1 MTNLISETCRKVE
14 SWLDQCANPCV
25 LWSGGKDSTAM
36 LHLIRHEVG
45 AKLPCVQWR
54 EPRFRSRY
62 AHSDRLAAE
71 WDLEVYDWTPLAYAL
86 TDGYDIETGQP
97 RFDFVKCYEMAP
109 RKVMFLC
116 LGTEEPKAE
125 ELASGRYLC
134 GLDALRRPTG
144 TFSLPLGRRLPRPEE
159 CRRGSYQGP
168 SAARRGRLGA
178 GRCADPVLPNA
189 PLERCGRVGLPGSG
203 RRAQRR
209 HPLREGR
216 RDVAAQK
223 GQGEQQRL
231 LPSLLELC
239 EPSPRRHGLLPE
251 ELMRDKQHISSGAL
265 CGPDERGAGV
275 PPDVGIYDCQR
286 CGACCSH
293 KWSWPVLRR
302 DRSDAV
308 GIPQWMLRDDYP
320 LMKTTNSRCVAL
332 TGKVGCEVGCSIY
345 NNRPN
350 ACRAFVPGSQ
360 LCREAREAAG
370 II

>member
-1 MTNLISETCRKVE
+1 MIANRYNSVLNNNAALQSAGMQAGAAGQAGMMGMIGSGAGRGDWYCRYRNRYLMHDLISETCRKVE
-14 SWLDQCANPCV
+14 QWLGQCANPCV

-144 TFSLPLGRRLPRPEE
+144 TFNFPWDGAFHGQKSADVDLDQR
-159 CRRGSYQGP
+159 P

-178 GRCADPVLPNA
+178 GRCADAVLSDA
-189 PLERCGRVGLPGSG
+189 PLERCGCVGLPRSG
-203 RRAQRR
+203 RRAQ
-209 HPLREGR
+209 
-216 RDVAAQK
+216 
-223 GQGEQQRL
+223 
-231 LPSLLELC
+231 
-239 EPSPRRHGLLPE
+239 
-251 ELMRDKQHISSGAL
+251 
-265 CGPDERGAGV
+265 
-275 PPDVGIYDCQR
+275 
-286 CGACCSH
+286 
-293 KWSWPVLRR
+293 
-302 DRSDAV
+302 
-308 GIPQWMLRDDYP
+308 
-320 LMKTTNSRCVAL
+320 
-332 TGKVGCEVGCSIY
+332 
-345 NNRPN
+345 
-350 ACRAFVPGSQ
+350 
-360 LCREAREAAG
+360 
-370 II
+370 